1 MPSNTL
7 PLTTITFSEIRLRQR
22 DAHKLR
28 GYFGELFREH
38 SPLLHNHYE
47 DGTYRQ
53 RYPLVQY
60 KVLGGVPTLVGL
72 GEGAGLLVELFLRM
86 RELDIAGQRYPV
98 QAKHI
103 EHRAAAIGASDE
115 LHRYRFETL
124 WMPLNQENHREYQQ
138 LSPEERRRQLTRIL
152 TNNVLAL
159 LKAAD
164 AYAPEMPR
172 LLVHLALSEPV
183 VTQFKNQPM
192 LGFTGEFVA
201 NVRLPDGLGLGKS
214 VARGFGA
221 VRQVNGQ

>member
-1 MPSNTL
+1 MPFNTL
-7 PLTTITFSEIRLRQR
+7 SLTTITFPEIQLRVR

-38 SPLLHNHYE
+38 SPLLHNHYA
-47 DGTYRQ
+47 DGTFRQ

-60 KVLGGVPTLVGL
+60 KVLGGTPTLVGL
-72 GEGAGLLVELFLRM
+72 GEGAGLLVELFLSI
-86 RELDIAGQRYPV
+86 RELELDGRHYPV

-103 EHRAAAIGASDE
+103 EHRQALVGASEE

-138 LSPEERRRQLTRIL
+138 LSAEERRRQLTRIL

-159 LKAAD
+159 LKAAN
-164 AYAPEMPR
+164 AYSPDMPR
-172 LLVHLALSEPV
+172 LLVHLALGEAV
-183 VTQFKNQPM
+183 TTQFKNQPM
-192 LGFTGEFVA
+192 LGFWGEFVT

-221 VRQVNGQ
+221 VVSC